1 MSQSSVKED
10 RSIWNRFLSPISSLH
25 GLTHKTS
32 RGTSS
37 KAKSLAAKRV
47 LSNEE
52 SSYAA
57 SILPHK
63 PRSHSHRNTWVLYK
77 AVKQAIRT
85 FQKDKSIIGGILFI
99 LHTKLCIRYGRSM
112 ELSEATT
119 LRFENITYIVT
130 KKIDRGEIGK
140 GWMND
145 QKQKERY
152 SLTEQSRACFTELR
166 SIPNSHSGARSG
178 PYDQPL

>member
-1 MSQSSVKED
+1 MGPIQGSQASYS
-10 RSIWNRFLSPISSLH
+10 NISKGQEYYRRDSLH
-25 GLTHKTS
+25 PTHEAMHQIRQIYGALRSNNPSICTQS
-32 RGTSS
+32 NGCSS
-37 KAKSLAAKRV
+37 TQNLITH
-47 LSNEE
+47 LE
-52 SSYAA
+52 
-57 SILPHK
+57 
-63 PRSHSHRNTWVLYK
+63 
-77 AVKQAIRT
+77 
-85 FQKDKSIIGGILFI
+85 
-99 LHTKLCIRYGRSM
+99 
-112 ELSEATT
+112 
-119 LRFENITYIVT
+119 ENITYIVT